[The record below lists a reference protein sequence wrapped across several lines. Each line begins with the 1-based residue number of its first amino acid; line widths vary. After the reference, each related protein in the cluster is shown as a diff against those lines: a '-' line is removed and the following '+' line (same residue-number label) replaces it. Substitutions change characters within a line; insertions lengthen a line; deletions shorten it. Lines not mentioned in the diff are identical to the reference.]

1 MSKTTA
7 VHPGPLYNIHNFVIS
22 SYQEISSS
30 RIFKETLR
38 ECAAF
43 NKLLTAPQ
51 DFQELHIRNLEKVGV
66 APPTSLN

>member
-30 RIFKETLR
+30 RIVKE
-38 ECAAF
+38 
-43 NKLLTAPQ
+43 LLTAPQ